1 MASAKRKCMAFAL
14 LLVVAF
20 LAVPPV
26 SAKEDVGYTICPSAS
41 DDPVTT
47 LRLSSSIGQG
57 ETNRHQFYIGS
68 GVRYLEVYLD
78 WGPSPNPDSLAL
90 TIYTPSW
97 KNLGTLRDISD
108 GQTDDRIHIDI
119 NPNGDYVDQGTWT
132 FDVYG
137 EQVSSQR
144 SYTLNVYQ
152 HS

>member
-1 MASAKRKCMAFAL
+1 MAFVL

-26 SAKEDVGYTICPSAS
+26 SAKEDIEYTVRPSIS

-47 LRLSSSIGQG
+47 LRLSDSIGQG

-68 GVRYLEVYLD
+68 KVAYLEVYLD
-78 WGPSPNPDSLAL
+78 WGPSPNSDSLAL
-90 TIYTPSW
+90 TVYTPSW
-97 KNLGTLRDISD
+97 KNLGTLRDSID
-108 GQTDDRIHIDI
+108 GQTNDRIHIDI
-119 NPNGDYVDQGTWT
+119 DPDSSYVDQGTWT

-144 SYTLNVYQ
+144 SYTLSVYQ